1 MSAAAAKSLFLSL
14 SVAFSH
20 QEHRRGMREGEQ
32 AKREQKAWE
41 CKRQICTTAL
51 RLGNMKRAFLA
62 QKLFDLI

>member
-32 AKREQKAWE
+32 AKREQKA
-41 CKRQICTTAL
+41 
-51 RLGNMKRAFLA
+51 
-62 QKLFDLI
+62 